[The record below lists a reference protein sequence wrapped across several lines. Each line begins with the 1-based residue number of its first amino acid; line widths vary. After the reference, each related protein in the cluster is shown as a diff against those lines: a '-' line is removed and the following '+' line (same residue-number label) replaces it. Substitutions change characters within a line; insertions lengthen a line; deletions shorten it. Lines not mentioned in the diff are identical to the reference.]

1 MKWDEGQVFGRI
13 PRMPI
18 KSKDTIKGRAIYVLA
33 VIVLLN
39 MIYPIT
45 AGNDPAAL
53 ILYQVLYAGLFVVGI
68 VITSDSRAHIT
79 WSIAIAVVWL
89 IAAVLYALDP
99 TNAWK
104 IQITYLI
111 LLVYHVMIVSVLMRY
126 IFTAES
132 VKADVIYAACAVY
145 FLLSFFFVPIY
156 GMLETAIPG
165 SFVDNTLGAPVQWQ
179 QFVYYSLITLST
191 AGYGD
196 VLPASMWARMLA
208 GIEVTVGVLYV
219 AILVARLVSLYD
231 IQRKR

>member
-1 MKWDEGQVFGRI
+1 
-13 PRMPI
+13 MPI

-104 IQITYLI
+104 I
-111 LLVYHVMIVSVLMRY
+111 
-126 IFTAES
+126 
-132 VKADVIYAACAVY
+132 
-145 FLLSFFFVPIY
+145 
-156 GMLETAIPG
+156 
-165 SFVDNTLGAPVQWQ
+165 
-179 QFVYYSLITLST
+179 
-191 AGYGD
+191 
-196 VLPASMWARMLA
+196 
-208 GIEVTVGVLYV
+208 
-219 AILVARLVSLYD
+219 
-231 IQRKR
+231 